1 VFLQVLFFQHHV
13 HEWIFNTFSIN
24 LHLVSLQLNFNL
36 VVEFNSS
43 CNQCNSIF
51 SFEWNSIF
59 MKLIHFFHQLIVI
72 SSL

>member
-36 VVEFNSS
+36 VVE
-43 CNQCNSIF
+43 CN
-51 SFEWNSIF
+51 
-59 MKLIHFFHQLIVI
+59 I
-72 SSL
+72 SPLSPLGIRVLLRNLLM